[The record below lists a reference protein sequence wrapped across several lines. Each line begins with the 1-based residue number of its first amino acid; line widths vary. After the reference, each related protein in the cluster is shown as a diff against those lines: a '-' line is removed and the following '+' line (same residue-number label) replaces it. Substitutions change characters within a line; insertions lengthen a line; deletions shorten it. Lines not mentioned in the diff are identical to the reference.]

1 MKWFL
6 LPAGPEV
13 PKAGLQIFWQ
23 GGACEGQV
31 LGVGGVKS
39 QFTGL
44 DDPEE
49 ELDNEGLVGGVEAG
63 EGISLGDAKVTW

>member
-1 MKWFL
+1 M
-6 LPAGPEV
+6 GR
-13 PKAGLQIFWQ
+13 
-23 GGACEGQV
+23 
-31 LGVGGVKS
+31 VKS
-39 QFTGL
+39 RFTGL